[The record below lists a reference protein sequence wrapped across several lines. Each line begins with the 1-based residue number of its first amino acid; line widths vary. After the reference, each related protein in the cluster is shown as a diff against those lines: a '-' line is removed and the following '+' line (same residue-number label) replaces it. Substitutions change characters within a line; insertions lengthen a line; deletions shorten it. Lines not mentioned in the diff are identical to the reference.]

1 MLSDI
6 YQRCFMRKDFFENIV
21 LIGTGRIAHSIA
33 AAMKKAEITPTHILS
48 RSEEKA
54 AKFATRFSIP
64 NVLGGEGEYP
74 SGLSLYIVAVSDDA
88 IATVSGIVAEKCAE
102 PQMAVFIHLSGSYP
116 SSQLQAIAE
125 KGGHTASFHIMQ
137 TFPDTNPVPVSG
149 LRAIIETESNYA
161 YDKLST
167 LAELLN
173 LISYRL
179 DADQKTLYHVTGIFI
194 SNFLVGNLHS
204 AERIF
209 EKTGLSRQELYDIFT
224 PILMT
229 TVRNLLQKGSV
240 ESLSGPLERGDVHVI
255 EKHVELLGKEFET
268 EPDLLQ
274 SYLSQSAGLTRAAAL
289 KNPVKKEVY
298 ILLRKMLEERMGD
311 SF

>member
-1 MLSDI
+1 
-6 YQRCFMRKDFFENIV
+6 MRKDFFKNII
-21 LIGTGRIAHSIA
+21 LIGTGRIAHSLA

-54 AKFATRFSIP
+54 AKFALRFGIA
-64 NVLGGEGEYP
+64 NILTAERELP
-74 SGLSLYIVAVSDDA
+74 SGLSLYIIAVSDDA
-88 IATVSGIVAEKCAE
+88 IAAVSGILAEKCSGTKD
-102 PQMAVFIHLSGSYP
+102 AVFIHLSGSYP
-116 SSQLQAIAE
+116 SSQLSAIAS
-125 KGGHTASFHIMQ
+125 KGGQTASFHIMQ

-149 LRAIIETESNYA
+149 LRAIIETESNFA
-161 YDKLST
+161 YGKLSE

-179 DADQKTLYHVTGIFI
+179 NADQKTLYHVTGIFI
-194 SNFLVGNLHS
+194 SNFLVGNLYN

-255 EKHVELLGKEFET
+255 EKHIELLGKEFESA
-268 EPDLLQ
+268 PDLLQ
-274 SYLSQSAGLTRAAAL
+274 SYLSQSAGLTRTASV
-289 KNPVKKEVY
+289 KNPNKKEIY
-298 ILLRKMLEERMGD
+298 ILLRKMLEDQLG
-311 SF
+311 S

>member
-1 MLSDI
+1 
-6 YQRCFMRKDFFENIV
+6 MRKDFFESII

-48 RSEEKA
+48 RSAEKA
-54 AKFATRFSIP
+54 AKFSARFGIAH
-64 NVLGGEGEYP
+64 VLKPEDEFP
-74 SGLSLYIVAVSDDA
+74 SGLSLYIIAVSDDA
-88 IATVSGIVAEKCAE
+88 IAPVSSIIAEKCAA
-102 PQMAVFIHLSGSYP
+102 PQNSVFIHLSGSYP
-116 SSQLQAIAE
+116 SSQLNALAE

-161 YDKLST
+161 YGKLAE

-179 DADQKTLYHVTGIFI
+179 NADQKTLYHITGIFI

-255 EKHVELLGKEFET
+255 EKHIQLLGKEFES
-268 EPDLLQ
+268 EPDLPR
-274 SYLSQSAGLTRAAAL
+274 SYLSQSAGLTRTASV
-289 KNPVKKEVY
+289 KNPGKKEVY
-298 ILLRKMLEERMGD
+298 ILLRKMLESELGE
-311 SF
+311 

>member
-1 MLSDI
+1 
-6 YQRCFMRKDFFENIV
+6 MRKDFFESIV

-33 AAMKKAEITPTHILS
+33 AAMKKAEITPTHVLS
-48 RSEEKA
+48 RSDEKA
-54 AKFATRFSIP
+54 KKFATRFGIG
-64 NVLGGEGEYP
+64 NVLTAESEFP
-74 SGLSLYIVAVSDDA
+74 TGLSLYIIAVSDDA
-88 IATVSGIVAEKCAE
+88 IAPVSGVLAEKLSD
-102 PQMAVFIHLSGSYP
+102 PKMAVFIHLSGSYP
-116 SSQLQAIAE
+116 SLQLGAIAE
-125 KGGHTASFHIMQ
+125 RGGHTASFHIMQ

-161 YDKLST
+161 YGKLIE
-167 LAELLN
+167 LAEMLN

-179 DADQKTLYHVTGIFI
+179 DADQKTLYHITGIFI
-194 SNFLVGNLHS
+194 SNFLVGNLYN

-255 EKHVELLGKEFET
+255 EKHIELLEKEYES
-268 EPDLLQ
+268 EPDLLR
-274 SYLSQSAGLTRAAAL
+274 SYLSQSAGLTRTAAE
-289 KNPVKKEVY
+289 KNPQNSEVY
-298 ILLRKMLEERMGD
+298 ILLRKMLEEQIR
-311 SF
+311 